1 MDIDSQRRRLIGKF
15 AVVAGGVFFGRLAWA
30 EDVPGWPAKAF
41 SQIDQS
47 AALSA
52 VTSATPKVSSQVL
65 VHGPNIVENGAV
77 VPITVETDL
86 PDVKRITLLV
96 PVNPLP
102 LAAIFDIPHGTEP
115 YISAR
120 LKMNGTSDVVAVV
133 ETAHGVYQGKTSIKV
148 TRGGCG
154 G

>member
-1 MDIDSQRRRLIGKF
+1 MNVDSKRRRLIGNI
-15 AVVAGGVFFGRLAWA
+15 AVTAGGVFLGRLAWA
-30 EDVPGWPAKAF
+30 GDVPGWPAKDF
-41 SQIDQS
+41 SQTDQS

-52 VTSATPKVSSQVL
+52 VTSVVPEVSPQVL
-65 VHGPNIVENGAV
+65 VLGPYIVEDGAV
-77 VPITVETDL
+77 VPITVQTHL
-86 PDVKRITLLV
+86 PDVKRISLFV

-102 LAAIFDIPHGTEP
+102 LAAIFDIPQGTEP

-120 LKMNGTSDVVAVV
+120 LKMNGTSDVIAVV
-133 ETAHGVYQGKTSIKV
+133 ETAHGVYQGRKSVKV